1 MLKIVKETD
10 VIKVEN
16 LITCIYGAPGL
27 GKTSLGFTA
36 SRPLLLDFDAGA
48 YRSAFRKDSVQVSA
62 WSDVEDMSAQDLVN
76 YDTIV
81 IDTAGRALDTLSAQ
95 LMEKNPK
102 FKGFGGALSLQGYG
116 ALKSTF
122 TAWLKKIRGFG
133 KDIVL
138 IAHMDEQRSGDET
151 VERLDVQGGSKAEIY
166 KVADAMG
173 RLYMDKTR
181 KLNFS
186 PSDTAFGKNPGGLPV
201 LDVPHFAERPTFL
214 ADVIQKT
221 KDSLNRLSEAQ
232 QKAAAELAEYAAK
245 FEAATTPDEFNALMP
260 ECGKASA
267 VPVDNVKR
275 LLVKAAKAK
284 GVTFDQ
290 SSKSF
295 KAA

>member
-10 VIKVEN
+10 VIKVEH

-48 YRSAFRKDSVQVSA
+48 YRSAFRKDSVQIA
-62 WSDVEDMSAQDLVN
+62 KWADVEGITADDLTN
-76 YDTIV
+76 YDTVI
-81 IDTAGRALDTLSAQ
+81 IDTAGRALDAISMQ
-95 LMEKNPK
+95 LIEKNPK

-122 TAWLKKIRGFG
+122 TAWLKTVRGFG

-138 IAHMDEQRSGDET
+138 IAHMDEQRNGDET

-173 RLYMDKTR
+173 RLYMEKTR
-181 KLNFS
+181 RLNFS
-186 PSDTAFGKNPGGLPV
+186 PSDTAFGKNPGALPV
-201 LDVPHFAERPTFL
+201 LDVPHFAEKPTFL
-214 ADVIQKT
+214 ADVIQQT

-232 QKAAAELAEYAAK
+232 QKAASELADWASK
-245 FEAATTPDEFNALMP
+245 FEAANTPDEFNALMP
-260 ECGKASA
+260 ECAKAAS

-284 GVTFDQ
+284 GVTFDTTA
-290 SSKSF
+290 KSF